1 MASEQQIGVNIP
13 TGLFGRLAWSGLVLF
28 AASAAGAEPRA
39 ATHGRAVDPALAE
52 AAAVTSPWAR
62 MPIAPGKPVSTRPF
76 PPRAGR
82 NRCINVNTVAGAQL
96 FGDYAIEL
104 TMRDG
109 QRYRMFFARECPSL
123 SFYQGFYYRR
133 QRTGQLCA
141 GRDVV
146 GSRAGGECAIASI
159 LPVRRIGS

>member
-1 MASEQQIGVNIP
+1 MAGLMVLTAT
-13 TGLFGRLAWSGLVLF
+13 TGSAQPPGANRSG
-28 AASAAGAEPRA
+28 AAS
-39 ATHGRAVDPALAE
+39 DPASATTE
-52 AAAVTSPWAR
+52 PSTANAPWAR
-62 MPIAPGKPVSTRPF
+62 MPIARGSPVSTRPF
-76 PPRAGR
+76 PPRTGR
-82 NRCINVNTVAGAQL
+82 NRCINVNSVAGAQL
-96 FGDYAIEL
+96 FGDFAIEL
-104 TMRDG
+104 TMRNG
-109 QRYRMFFARECPSL
+109 QRYRMFFARECPAL